1 MSPYKFK
8 PSVGVNLGVLQFGV
22 ELDEEADDYVRIS
35 DYYLLLNE
43 IRDLR
48 SVVGNIENQLGIFH
62 DQYLDFIK
70 LYKKDAYNFR
80 RLLGNSN
87 RVASRFDWSTSI
99 ISLPEEVYTPFLLRR
114 AYISAYPASD
124 IFKSIPSKHQSLFS
138 GKLLPL
144 ILTSSSSAIQLYQ
157 TLTEL

>member
-70 LYKKDAYNFR
+70 LYKKDAR
-80 RLLGNSN
+80 RSLHPFSFETCLYLGLS
-87 RVASRFDWSTSI
+87 SI
-99 ISLPEEVYTPFLLRR
+99 RHLQ
-114 AYISAYPASD
+114 
-124 IFKSIPSKHQSLFS
+124 KHSVQA
-138 GKLLPL
+138 P
-144 ILTSSSSAIQLYQ
+144 ILV
-157 TLTEL
+157 